1 MSNTIPTELTELTEL
16 TDAQQREIR
25 SFVMYQLSE
34 LIDESLTA
42 PWLITD
48 EMMNNDEFDV
58 INAKKS
64 AAIQYIKS
72 LL

>member
-1 MSNTIPTELTELTEL
+1 MSDTITTEL
-16 TDAQQREIR
+16 TDEQQREIR
-25 SFVMYQLSE
+25 YFVIHQLSE

-48 EMMNNDEFDV
+48 EMMDNDEFDV